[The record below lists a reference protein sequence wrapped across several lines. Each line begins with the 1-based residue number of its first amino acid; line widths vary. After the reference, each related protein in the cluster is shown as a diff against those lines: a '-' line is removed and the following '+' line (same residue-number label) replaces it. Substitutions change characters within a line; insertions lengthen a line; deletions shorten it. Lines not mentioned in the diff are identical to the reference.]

1 MNTKQCL
8 SIDLPLR
15 RNLTPIYVL
24 SFTISILMAA
34 ASIAGILY
42 RSVIY
47 PTDELLQSF
56 VPTDVTIIC
65 IGLPMLLGSIWLTW
79 RGKLIG
85 LLLWPGALFF
95 VLYNYLAYVFAMP
108 LNLAFLLH
116 LALVGLSAYALIG
129 LLASIDGKAV
139 QQQLTGIVPERLAG
153 GILTGLGFLFFLRA
167 IGVLINAL
175 VSQTPIAETELAPN
189 VSDFLTAPAWVLC
202 GVLLWRRQE
211 LGYVTGLGLLF
222 QGSSLFIGLIIFLLI
237 QPILTTA
244 AFSLVDIGVVFA
256 MGLICFVPFAL
267 YARGVASGRSAS
279 CK

>member
-1 MNTKQCL
+1 MNTNQCS

-15 RNLTPIYVL
+15 RKPTLIYVL
-24 SFTISILMAA
+24 SLTILILMAA
-34 ASIAGILY
+34 ASIAGVLY
-42 RSVIY
+42 RSVMY

-65 IGLPMLLGSIWLTW
+65 IGLPMLLGSIWLTR

-85 LLLWPGALFF
+85 LLLWPGVLFF
-95 VLYNYLAYVFAMP
+95 VFYNYLTYVFAMP

-116 LALVGLSAYALIG
+116 LALAGLSAYALIG

-139 QQQLTGIVPERLAG
+139 QQQLTGIVPERLSG
-153 GILTGLGFLFFLRA
+153 GILIGLGSLFFLRA
-167 IGVLINAL
+167 IGVLVNAL
-175 VSQTPIAETELAPN
+175 IAQTPIAETELAPT

-222 QGSSLFIGLIIFLLI
+222 QASLLFTGLIIFLLI
-237 QPILTTA
+237 QPILTRV
-244 AFSLVDIGVVFA
+244 AFSLVDVVIVFA

-267 YARGVASGRSAS
+267 YARGVASGHSS
-279 CK
+279 PCK